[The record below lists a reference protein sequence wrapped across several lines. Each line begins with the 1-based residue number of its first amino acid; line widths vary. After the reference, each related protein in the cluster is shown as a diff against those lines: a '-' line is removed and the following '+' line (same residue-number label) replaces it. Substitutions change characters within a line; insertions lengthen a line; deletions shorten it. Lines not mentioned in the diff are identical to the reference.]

1 MKCPNCGGE
10 VSVNDIKCPYCGTP
24 NPEGIQFQAE
34 VHRRRSFNGY
44 LRDKIKEQMQMP
56 LMQRILNLSI
66 FFLILLLLIQ
76 LLMSLGLYLL
86 SEGNVLA
93 GLHRP
98 KDYEEQMAQMYESG
112 SYGELYDFMDR
123 YGLEGEDYSEYMQ
136 MCLIHNSY
144 QEFLYH
150 SMNCMEALEQGVV
163 PDDYHLRYA
172 IESAEDLLNLHIPAY
187 PDVYP
192 ENQDNLEHYC
202 QEVIISLSGMFR
214 LSRKEILTLCPDP
227 EGSYDYKHDEKEQ
240 LEALARENLRKEGYT
255 DEIQDESSLNDL

>member
-24 NPEGIQFQAE
+24 NPEGIRFQEE
-34 VHRRRSFNGY
+34 VHRRRSFNEY
-44 LRDKIKEQMQMP
+44 LQDKIKEQMRMP

-66 FFLILLLLIQ
+66 FFLILLFFLQ

-123 YGLEGEDYSEYMQ
+123 YGLEGEDYPEYMQ
-136 MCLIHNSY
+136 MCLIHRQY
-144 QEFLYH
+144 EEFLYH
-150 SMNCMEALEQGVV
+150 SMNCMEALEQGTV
-163 PDDYHLRYA
+163 PDDYHLKYT
-172 IESAEDLLNLHIPAY
+172 IESAEDLLNLRIPAY
-187 PDVYP
+187 PDVCP
-192 ENQDNLEHYC
+192 ENQEALEHYC
-202 QEVIISLSGMFR
+202 QEVTISLSGMFR
-214 LSRKEILTLCPDP
+214 LSLEEIETLCPDP
-227 EGSYDYKHDEKEQ
+227 DGSYDYKSDEKER
-240 LEALARENLRKEGYT
+240 LLTLAEENLREGGYT
-255 DEIQDESSLNDL
+255 DEIQD